1 MTEYQP
7 VAPRPWNALAIV
19 AFVVAFV
26 APPGG
31 IVCGHIARRQIR
43 TSGEQ
48 GDGLA
53 LAGLIL
59 GYVFTAAIVLFI
71 VIWVGFLIATLV
83 GFAAVV
89 GSMPDV
95 RS

>member
-1 MTEYQP
+1 MSDHWQ
-7 VAPRPWNALAIV
+7 VAARPWNALAIV
-19 AFVVAFV
+19 SLVLAFV

-48 GDGLA
+48 GDGVA

-59 GYVFTAAIVLFI
+59 GYVFTAAIVLAFLVWIGVLVATFI
-71 VIWVGFLIATLV
+71 
-83 GFAAVV
+83 GFAAVI
-89 GSMPDV
+89 GNLPDV
-95 RS
+95 QS